1 MEQKLSIFNT
11 SLGQLISGNQIW
23 SRRVKFYLLLDFL
36 LYITFDMFSVI
47 LKDLPRNGPPVFF
60 DFRLLLKIMGLSI
73 FLTSEISV
81 KNATSATN

>member
-36 LYITFDMFSVI
+36 SYITFEMFCIIWKGV
-47 LKDLPRNGPPVFF
+47 PRNGPFVFF
-60 DFRLLLKIMGLSI
+60 DFRLLLKIMGLSM
-73 FLTSEISV
+73 FLTSKISV
-81 KNATSATN
+81 KNATFATN

>member
-1 MEQKLSIFNT
+1 MEQKLSIFNI

-36 LYITFDMFSVI
+36 SYITFEMFCVI
-47 LKDLPRNGPPVFF
+47 WKDVPRNGPL
-60 DFRLLLKIMGLSI
+60 DFLDFCLLPKIMGLSI
-73 FLTSEISV
+73 FLASEISV